1 MQKDQLERT
10 MFYIERERWGTSPVP
25 QPVCLLLVLMPHSLA
40 ELGHQPASLCTVYV
54 QGHLQ

>member
-1 MQKDQLERT
+1 

-40 ELGHQPASLCTVYV
+40 ELGHQPAPLCTVYV